1 MKNYYDTKQE
11 LEIAK
16 YRLSSL
22 EERKELLYVQVLGG
36 TSKQTDVKVNK
47 LSIDDKMSEYLIKT
61 YELDRKIES
70 AKNEVGLLEYPLKKM
85 ELAMRE
91 MKEIENKIFVMRFID
106 GLKVYQIARKIGYS
120 KEQTYRI
127 IKNIKQKINMTQN
140 DTNNML

>member
-70 AKNEVGLLEYPLKKM
+70 AKNEVGLLEYTLKKM

-127 IKNIKQKINMTQN
+127 IKNMTQN

>member
-22 EERKELLYVQVLGG
+22 EERKELLYVQILGG

-70 AKNEVGLLEYPLKKM
+70 AKNEVGLVEYTLKKM

-127 IKNIKQKINMTQN
+127 IKNIKQTINMTQN

>member
-22 EERKELLYVQVLGG
+22 QERKELLYVQVLGG
-36 TSKQTDVKVNK
+36 ASTQTDVKVNK

-70 AKNEVGLLEYPLKKM
+70 AKNEVGLLEYTLKKM

-127 IKNIKQKINMTQN
+127 IKKIKQKINMTQN

>member
-70 AKNEVGLLEYPLKKM
+70 AKNEVGLLEYTLKKM

>member
-70 AKNEVGLLEYPLKKM
+70 AKNEVGLLEYTLKKM

-120 KEQTYRI
+120 KEQTYRT

>member
-1 MKNYYDTKQE
+1 MKNYYDTRKE

-22 EERKELLYVQVLGG
+22 EEKKELLYVNILGG
-36 TSKQTDVKVNK
+36 TSKQSEIKVNK
-47 LSIDDKMSEYLIKT
+47 LSVDDKMSEYLIKT

-70 AKNEVGLLEYPLKKM
+70 VKNEVGLLEYTLKKM

-106 GLKVYQIARKIGYS
+106 GLRVYQISKKVGYS

-127 IKNIKQKINMTQN
+127 IKKIKEKINMTQN

>member
-22 EERKELLYVQVLGG
+22 QERKELLYVQILGG

-70 AKNEVGLLEYPLKKM
+70 AKNEVGLLEYTLKKM

-91 MKEIENKIFVMRFID
+91 MKEIESKIFVMRFID

-127 IKNIKQKINMTQN
+127 IKNIKIKMTQN

>member
-70 AKNEVGLLEYPLKKM
+70 AKNEVGLLEYTLKKM

-127 IKNIKQKINMTQN
+127 IKNIKQKVNMTQN